1 MTENVP
7 GGTSTRHKSSIGA
20 LALEEFVSYRVEDRE
35 DRSCIFIKSLKTFNE
50 NEVIVCFDKEKKEF
64 IFMLGTE
71 SIWLSLKE
79 IKKLLD
85 VLQNWIRGF
94 EK

>member
-1 MTENVP
+1 M
-7 GGTSTRHKSSIGA
+7 
-20 LALEEFVSYRVEDRE
+20 EEFISYRVEDRE

-50 NEVIVCFDKEKKEF
+50 NEVIVCFEKEKNEF

-71 SIWLSLKE
+71 SVWLSLKE

-85 VLQNWIRGF
+85 VLQNWIKSFG
-94 EK
+94 K

>member
-1 MTENVP
+1 M
-7 GGTSTRHKSSIGA
+7 GTISRNNINYVINLMGV
-20 LALEEFVSYRVEDRE
+20 LALKEFVSYRVENTE
-35 DRSCIFIKSLKTFNE
+35 NKACIFVKSLKTFNE

-71 SIWLSLKE
+71 SMWLSLQE
-79 IKKLLD
+79 IKNLLD
-85 VLQNWIRGF
+85 VLKNWIKDF